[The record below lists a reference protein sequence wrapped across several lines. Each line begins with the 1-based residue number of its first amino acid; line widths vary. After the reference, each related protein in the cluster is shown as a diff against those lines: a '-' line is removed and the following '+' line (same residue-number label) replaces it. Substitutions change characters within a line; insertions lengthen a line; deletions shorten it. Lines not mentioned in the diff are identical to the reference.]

1 MLPDQALGVAAD
13 AAELLVAGFL
23 LLYRV
28 EEGQGDAHRGYL
40 DLRQVLSL
48 KRTKLGFWG
57 GGNLFLARCTLK
69 VAIVEATKDKGDLEV
84 VAKDLDALPQVF
96 CLRAEEDISE
106 NCPERKINV

>member
-13 AAELLVAGFL
+13 AAKLLVAGL
-23 LLYRV
+23 VLLYRV
-28 EEGQGDAHRGYL
+28 EEGQGDAHGGHL

-69 VAIVEATKDKGDLEV
+69 VAIIEAAKEEGDLRSWPRTSTSTPKSS
-84 VAKDLDALPQVF
+84 AYAP
-96 CLRAEEDISE
+96 
-106 NCPERKINV
+106 RKTSARIVLKGK